1 MQAVLDEAVAAG
13 DVPFAVG
20 MVGVADGLRWQ
31 GAAGAAAPGRG
42 AEPDT
47 VFRIFSMTKAIGA
60 TAAMILI
67 DRGRLAFDTPVDEV
81 LPEFAR
87 IGVLEGWDGD
97 TPRLRAPRVRATVR
111 HLATHTCG
119 LEYDTWNPGVAEW
132 LARTGNPQARTG
144 LRQGL
149 FYPMMTDPGTRWGYG
164 IGIDW
169 LGLVVEAVSGQ
180 RIDAFLR
187 AELFDPLGMAD
198 TDVELR
204 PDMAA
209 RLAQPKARGADGFAD
224 TDIPLPSAPEVYGMG
239 HCLYSTAP
247 DYMRFLRMLLNGGML
262 DGVRVLSADGVA
274 RMLASHTGGLDA
286 GRMATARPR
295 ISADVDF
302 FPGRR
307 MSHGFAFLRLEEDAP
322 GRRRAGAQGWAGLM
336 NTHCWLDPAGGQA
349 GLILT
354 QLLPFADARFMAVYD
369 RFERAAHAG

>member
-13 DVPFAVG
+13 DLPFAVG
-20 MVGVADGLRWQ
+20 MVGTAEGVRWQ
-31 GAAGAAAPGRG
+31 GAAGAAAPGRAAG
-42 AEPDT
+42 PDT

-67 DRGRLAFDTPVDEV
+67 DRGRLTFDTPVDDV
-81 LPEFAR
+81 LPDFAR
-87 IGVLEGWDGD
+87 IGVLESWDGD

-111 HLATHTCG
+111 HLATHTSG
-119 LEYDTWNPGVAEW
+119 LEYDTWNPAMREW
-132 LARTGNPQARTG
+132 LARTGNPQTRSG

-169 LGLVVEAVSGQ
+169 LGLVVEAVAGQ

-187 AELFDPLGMAD
+187 AELFDPLGMVD

-204 PDMAA
+204 PDMAP
-209 RLAQPKARGADGFAD
+209 RLAQPKARAEGGFAD

-247 DYMRFLRMLLNGGML
+247 DYMRFLRMLLNGGAL
-262 DGVRVLSADGVA
+262 DGVRVLSAGGVA
-274 RMLASHTGGLDA
+274 QMLANHTGRLHA
-286 GRMATARPR
+286 GRMATARPS
-295 ISADVDF
+295 ISADVDM

-307 MSHGFAFLRLEEDAP
+307 MSHGFAFLRLEEDEP

-336 NTHCWLDPAGGQA
+336 NTHCWLDPAGDRA
-349 GLILT
+349 GLLLT
-354 QLLPFADARFMAVYD
+354 QLLPFVDPQFMAVYD